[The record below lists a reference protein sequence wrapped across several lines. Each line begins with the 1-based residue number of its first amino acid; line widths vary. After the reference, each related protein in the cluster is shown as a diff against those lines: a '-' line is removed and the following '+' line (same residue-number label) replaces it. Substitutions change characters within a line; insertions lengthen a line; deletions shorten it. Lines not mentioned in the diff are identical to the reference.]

1 MSVVEPLPDQ
11 LDTIYNGMN
20 LRLSWQPDLS
30 QQHQLRTVYLQDNR
44 LRSIH
49 LGLFPPEVEHL
60 NLSTNLLGSNDL
72 ALEFPQTLKT
82 LNLDENS
89 IQTLQTLEQWPPHLE
104 ELSMNDNPL
113 KVCPR
118 GLPLTL
124 HTLAI
129 AGCNLIKVEC
139 LPYSLKKIDA
149 SCNRIRQLDLL
160 PRQLV
165 SAHLGNNL
173 LRSDALF
180 RTRMPPTLRYL
191 NLDKNRIT
199 ELPGNLPDTLEYLS
213 VKQNELLTLPK
224 TLPKYLKMLIVT
236 ENRIRE
242 IEIQWKE
249 GQRLLQLHIGDNCLC
264 ENLIHLQEEN
274 RIETVYQANN
284 WNQEIHHIYAWKIQK
299 AFQLYW
305 FRKAIRCWA
314 RFGRIKTELIETAYL
329 PELVTRYHDIP
340 TYSHFSQ

>member
-30 QQHQLRTVYLQDNR
+30 QQRHLRTVYLQDNR

-49 LGLFPPEVEHL
+49 IGLFPPGIEHL
-60 NLSTNLLGSNDL
+60 NLSTNLLGSNEL
-72 ALEFPQTLKT
+72 AIDFPRTLKT

-89 IQTLQTLEQWPPHLE
+89 VQTLQTLGEWPPRLE

-118 GLPLTL
+118 GLPLSL
-124 HTLAI
+124 DTLAI
-129 AGCNLIKVEC
+129 SGCNLIKVDC
-139 LPYSLKKIDA
+139 LPYSLKKLDV
-149 SCNRIRQLDLL
+149 SCNRIRQIDLL

-165 SAHLGNNL
+165 SVHLGNNM

-191 NLDKNRIT
+191 NLENNQLT
-199 ELPGNLPDTLEYLS
+199 ELPENLPDTLEYLS
-213 VKQNELLTLPK
+213 VKRNNLLTLPK
-224 TLPKYLKMLIVT
+224 ILPKQLSMLIVT

-242 IEIQWKE
+242 FQVQWKE
-249 GQRLLQLHIGDNCLC
+249 GQRLLQLHIADNCLC
-264 ENLIHLQEEN
+264 ENVITLQEEN
-274 RIETVYQANN
+274 KVQTVYQANN

-299 AFQLYW
+299 TFHLYW
-305 FRKAIRCWA
+305 FQKAIRCWA
-314 RFGRIKTELIETAYL
+314 RLGRIKNELIDTAYL
-329 PELVTRYHDIP
+329 PELVTRYNDIP
-340 TYSHFSQ
+340 TYKKFNP